1 MASKV
6 SDTAFKAMAAMVMCN
21 RWMAGYCYGKGYTN
35 LKNNAEVVASIERG
49 DHLMLILKPFQSL
62 SFGTGQGFSS
72 SMGQTMK

>member
-1 MASKV
+1 MTNSVKISERVLLEQTTGIALISV
-6 SDTAFKAMAAMVMCN
+6 CH
-21 RWMAGYCYGKGYTN
+21 CYAGYTN